1 MSLVN
6 MCNFAAFEPLSSLG
20 RNILQSSETAA
31 HDIASRTI
39 DAAKITK
46 AKTEE
51 VLHHPEPAL
60 LHRPREISQPTINR
74 HHPHL
79 RNVNNTY
86 TQVR

>member
-6 MCNFAAFEPLSSLG
+6 IYSFAAFEPLSSLG

-31 HDIASRTI
+31 HDLASRTI

-60 LHRPREISQPTINR
+60 LHRPQPTINR